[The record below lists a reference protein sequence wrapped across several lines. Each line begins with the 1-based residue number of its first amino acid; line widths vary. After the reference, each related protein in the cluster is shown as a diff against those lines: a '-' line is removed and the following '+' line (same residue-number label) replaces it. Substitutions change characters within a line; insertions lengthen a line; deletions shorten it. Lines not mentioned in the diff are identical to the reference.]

1 MTNEEFRRS
10 FKVPYHNN
18 LGMAVYS
25 CGVQRCAAGHS
36 WGPAIRDHYLIHYIV
51 SGRGVFSVK
60 GNEYNLSVGD
70 GFLVVPSCVDVY
82 KRQAYTMPNRL
93 EQCGKQDPQCRWKE
107 TQTNNS

>member
-70 GFLVVPSCVDVY
+70 GFLVVPSCVASYAAD
-82 KRQAYTMPNRL
+82 T
-93 EQCGKQDPQCRWKE
+93 QDPWGILLGGF
-107 TQTNNS
+107 

>member
-70 GFLVVPSCVDVY
+70 GFLVVPSCVASYAAD
-82 KRQAYTMPNRL
+82 T
-93 EQCGKQDPQCRWKE
+93 QDPCEYCWVGF
-107 TQTNNS
+107 SGSDA